1 MGSRL
6 FGLLIVVFGVLWL
19 LSAAGIGLPVMS
31 VGKFV
36 DTFWPLLVIYAGLTS
51 LAWSWRVYKR
61 KSTRFGGVFWSNIW
75 GIGLILVG
83 VMLQLDRLGVIQ
95 FSFWGMV
102 APVVLILFGL
112 SLVFGKSYRK
122 DWSTAIE
129 WEEHHHEQGNHGK
142 RIHQHMGELKIA
154 GPGKALENMRIDQKA
169 GTVVLD
175 LSQMVIPEEET
186 TVEIYC
192 KAGDVDVYVPAGLAV
207 DVDASVKIGDVKVFT
222 ERVSGHGRLTYKSE
236 DYDTAERKVKIRVD
250 MMLGDVDVAR
260 V

>member
-31 VGKFV
+31 VGKFI
-36 DTFWPLLVIYAGLTS
+36 DTFWPLLVIYAGVTS
-51 LAWSWRVYKR
+51 FVWSWRVHKK
-61 KSTRFGGVFWSNIW
+61 KSKKFGGVFWSNIW
-75 GIGLILVG
+75 GIGLTLVG
-83 VMLQLDRLGVIQ
+83 VMLQLDRLDVIQ

-129 WEEHHHEQGNHGK
+129 WEEHHHEHGHHGK

-154 GPGKALENMRIDQKA
+154 GPGKVLENMRIDQKA